1 MHKYTVE
8 LRIHGEQLVPS
19 EVSVDLGLEPSL
31 ARQAGDER
39 SQETNWQEGLWAFD
53 GVATGQDPMWDS
65 LEDALNF
72 VLDMLVPVRGK
83 LKNYQSK
90 YKLVWWCAHFQSSFD
105 GGPLLSSSLL
115 KRKRLGDFGVELY
128 IDNYF
133 SSDEEPESK

>member
-19 EVSVDLGLEPSL
+19 VVSADLGLEPSL
-31 ARQAGDER
+31 VRQTGEKR
-39 SQETNWQEGLWAFD
+39 SQATNWQEALWAFD
-53 GVATGQDPMWDS
+53 GLATDQNWMWDS
-65 LEDALNF
+65 LEDGLTF
-72 VLDMLVPVRGK
+72 VLDKLAPVTDK

-115 KRKRLGDFGVELY
+115 KRLGDFGVELY